1 MKKIHLFGEVYVII
15 KIRRITTNGVTNETK
30 KRSKDKMKQKL
41 SKKTYVSFLF
51 ILFIC
56 TLIIKESYS
65 YFVSND
71 QSVNQIINTGSLIYD
86 IQIDTN
92 PNYIENNIAYFRVK
106 VTNTKN
112 GKTNPTPIK
121 YQLTLQNEEGSNGIF
136 YYIDSEGNTS
146 SETGEYS
153 STITSQEYTF
163 GTSEETREFKV
174 YVKVPSGL
182 KENVNFKIDINSEQ
196 I

>member
-1 MKKIHLFGEVYVII
+1 MNKYKKIIQNKY
-15 KIRRITTNGVTNETK
+15 K
-30 KRSKDKMKQKL
+30 
-41 SKKTYVSFLF
+41 
-51 ILFIC
+51 ILFLCFSIL
-56 TLIIKESYS
+56 LIVVIFKESYA
-65 YFVSND
+65 YFTATS
-71 QSVNQIINTGSLIYD
+71 QSIAQQVATGEIICDVT
-86 IQIDTN
+86 IDTN

-106 VTNTKN
+106 VTNTKG

-146 SETGEYS
+146 SETGEYL

-182 KENVNFKIDINSEQ
+182 KETVDFKIDINSEQ

>member
-1 MKKIHLFGEVYVII
+1 
-15 KIRRITTNGVTNETK
+15 
-30 KRSKDKMKQKL
+30 MKQKL

-56 TLIIKESYS
+56 TLIIKKSYG
-65 YFVSND
+65 YFISSD
-71 QSVNQIINTGSLIYD
+71 QSINQSIKIGSLIYD

-106 VTNTKN
+106 VTNTKD
-112 GKTNPTPIK
+112 GKTNPTPLK
-121 YQLTLQNEEGSNGIF
+121 YQLILQNEEGSNGIF

-146 SETGEYS
+146 SESGEYLS
-153 STITSQEYTF
+153 IITSQEYTF

>member
-1 MKKIHLFGEVYVII
+1 MKKQ
-15 KIRRITTNGVTNETK
+15 KILI
-30 KRSKDKMKQKL
+30 
-41 SKKTYVSFLF
+41 
-51 ILFIC
+51 
-56 TLIIKESYS
+56 LIITIPLFFLILKESYA
-65 YFVSND
+65 YFGATN
-71 QSVNQIINTGSLIYD
+71 QSISQLMTTGEIIYD
-86 IQIDTN
+86 VTIDTN

-106 VTNTKN
+106 ITNTKD

-146 SETGEYS
+146 SETGEYL

-182 KENVNFKIDINSEQ
+182 KENVNFKININSEQ

>member
-1 MKKIHLFGEVYVII
+1 MKK
-15 KIRRITTNGVTNETK
+15 
-30 KRSKDKMKQKL
+30 KL
-41 SKKTYVSFLF
+41 PKTIYISFLL

-56 TLIIKESYS
+56 TLIIKKSYS

-71 QSVNQIINTGSLIYD
+71 QSEKQIINTGTLIYD
-86 IQIDTN
+86 VQIDTN

-106 VTNTKN
+106 VTNTKD
-112 GKTNPTPIK
+112 GKTNPVPLK
-121 YQLTLQNEEGSNGIF
+121 YQLTLQNKEGSNGIF

-146 SETGEYS
+146 SETGEYL

-182 KENVNFKIDINSEQ
+182 KETVDFKIDVESEQ
-196 I
+196 LE

>member
-1 MKKIHLFGEVYVII
+1 MNKYKKIIQNKY
-15 KIRRITTNGVTNETK
+15 K
-30 KRSKDKMKQKL
+30 
-41 SKKTYVSFLF
+41 
-51 ILFIC
+51 ILFLCFSIL
-56 TLIIKESYS
+56 LIVVIFKESYA
-65 YFVSND
+65 YFTATS
-71 QSVNQIINTGSLIYD
+71 QSISQQVATGEIICDVT
-86 IQIDTN
+86 IDTN

-106 VTNTKN
+106 VTNTKD

-146 SETGEYS
+146 SETGEYL

-163 GTSEETREFKV
+163 GPSEETREFKV

-182 KENVNFKIDINSEQ
+182 KENINFKIDINSEQ

>member
-1 MKKIHLFGEVYVII
+1 MKKQ
-15 KIRRITTNGVTNETK
+15 KILI
-30 KRSKDKMKQKL
+30 
-41 SKKTYVSFLF
+41 
-51 ILFIC
+51 
-56 TLIIKESYS
+56 LIITIPLFFLILKESYA
-65 YFVSND
+65 YFSATN
-71 QSVNQIINTGSLIYD
+71 QSISQLMTTGEIIYD
-86 IQIDTN
+86 VTINTN

-106 VTNTKN
+106 VTNTKD

-146 SETGEYS
+146 SETGEYL

-182 KENVNFKIDINSEQ
+182 KENVNFKININSEQ

>member
-1 MKKIHLFGEVYVII
+1 MNKYKKVIQN
-15 KIRRITTNGVTNETK
+15 KYK
-30 KRSKDKMKQKL
+30 
-41 SKKTYVSFLF
+41 
-51 ILFIC
+51 ILFLCFSIL
-56 TLIIKESYS
+56 LIVVIFKESYA
-65 YFVSND
+65 YFTATS
-71 QSVNQIINTGSLIYD
+71 QSISQQVATGKIICDVT
-86 IQIDTN
+86 IDTN

-146 SETGEYS
+146 SETGEYL